1 MPEDRPETNT
11 ETLAQVLADH
21 AALLWG
27 AEKAAQLQP
36 LLEQAARMLRE
47 IGENLPGANS
57 EPSCYPAAE

>member
-1 MPEDRPETNT
+1 MPKDRPETDT
-11 ETLAQVLADH
+11 ETLAQVLTHH

-27 AEKAAQLQP
+27 AEKAALLQP
-36 LLEQAARMLRE
+36 SLEQAARMLRE